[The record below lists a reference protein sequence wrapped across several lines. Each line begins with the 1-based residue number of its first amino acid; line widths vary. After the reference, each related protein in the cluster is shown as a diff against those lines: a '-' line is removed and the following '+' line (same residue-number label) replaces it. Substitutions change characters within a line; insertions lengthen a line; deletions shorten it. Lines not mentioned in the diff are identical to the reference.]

1 MKKLAVILAFA
12 AALAGAGPPSA
23 RAAQCGLPDSQPWW
37 IDFSSGSVSFRYT
50 AFGRPGVIA
59 ATEGGPTVPK
69 KLRAYGAQTVY
80 WEMRLNSIVGT
91 PSAPS
96 NPAGIP
102 AAATKLVAKAVD
114 ASGGCETPV
123 IALNELFGASTT
135 TPWTKT
141 NAQYRANVLLLLREL
156 SGRGA
161 RPFLLLSSA
170 PYTGGAAAN
179 WWRDAAQ
186 VADILPEV
194 YFSGPAIYRQGPIV
208 ASRTLRVSLRRS
220 IGSLTE
226 LGIAPSRLGFVLGFQ
241 SRPGGREGLQPPSA
255 WYEVVKWEALAAK
268 QVARELGIGSVWSW
282 GWATFSQDHSGDP
295 EKAVAACVYLWA
307 RDSSLCGDAPAKAGP
322 DFDDSLTEGQ
332 IDALPTGVYCVY
344 GDRSISAKAIETLAR
359 MTGDKEVAYTALL
372 QRLIEE
378 QEAPVTGADAAAAE
392 RAAIALNFRGNL
404 GAYLATL
411 ATAQISRPT
420 ARELLADT
428 VRRVRIQTTL
438 AAEAPKEAA
447 LKTFYSSYPETLV
460 RSVRVDANPWWLG
473 GRSSGFALQ
482 AVAPARVFALATG
495 LPTPIW
501 TSNGPVTVTPLA
513 DPEPLGGL
521 PYTTAR
527 VPLSTALRWFSRGDA
542 FDRWTAARQAAA
554 LKETVCV
561 RDDLPEV
568 GAVDL
573 SPFLP
578 FLALNL

>member
-1 MKKLAVILAFA
+1 MKRWLLLAAVALGGLVMPHA
-12 AALAGAGPPSA
+12 AH
-23 RAAQCGLPDSQPWW
+23 AAQCGLPDAQPWW
-37 IDFSSGSVSFRYT
+37 VDFSSGSVSFRYLL
-50 AFGRPGVIA
+50 FGKPGVIA

-69 KLRAYGAQTVY
+69 KLRAYGAKTVY

-96 NPAGIP
+96 SPAGIP

-161 RPFLLLSSA
+161 RPFLLLASA
-170 PYTGGAAAN
+170 PYTGGTAAD
-179 WWRDAAQ
+179 WWRDAAA

-194 YFSGPAIYRQGPIV
+194 YFSGPAIYRQGPILG
-208 ASRTLRVSLRRS
+208 SRTLRVALRRS
-220 IGSLTE
+220 IGNLTE

-241 SRPGGREGLQPPSA
+241 SRPGGREGLQPASA
-255 WYEVVKWEALAAK
+255 WYEVVKWQALAAK
-268 QVARELGIGSVWSW
+268 QVARELAIGSIWSW
-282 GWATFSQDHSGDP
+282 GWATFSQDHSGDA
-295 EKAVAACVYLWA
+295 EKSVAACVYLWT

-322 DFDDSLTEGQ
+322 EFDDSLIDGQ
-332 IDALPTGVYCVY
+332 IDALSTGVYCAY
-344 GDRSISAKAIETLAR
+344 GDLSIPTKSIETLAR
-359 MTGDKEVAYTALL
+359 LTGDKEVAYTALL
-372 QRLIEE
+372 QRLIE
-378 QEAPVTGADAAAAE
+378 QQQAPVTGADAVAAE
-392 RAAIALNFRGNL
+392 RAAIALGFRGEV
-404 GAYLATL
+404 GSYLATL
-411 ATAQISRPT
+411 AEAQVSRST

-428 VRRVRIQTTL
+428 VRRVRIQATL
-438 AAEAPKEAA
+438 GAEAPKEAA
-447 LKTFYSSYPETLV
+447 LNTFYFSYPETLV
-460 RSVRVDANPWWLG
+460 RSVRVDVNPWWLG
-473 GRSSGFALQ
+473 GRRNGFALQ
-482 AVAPARVFALATG
+482 AVAPARVFALPTG
-495 LPTPIW
+495 LPTRIW

-521 PYTTAR
+521 PYASAR
-527 VPLSTALRWFSRGDA
+527 APLRTALRWFSQGDA
-542 FDRWTAARQAAA
+542 FDRWTASRQTAA
-554 LKETVCV
+554 LKQTVCV

-578 FLALNL
+578 FLALNF